1 MKFKIFD
8 YAGREVIVDAGD
20 KEIRQ
25 IRVEEVTGD
34 EVIEIEYV
42 DGSIEEFDSG
52 ICRLTDFRD
61 GAYRISGDDL
71 KEWLADRAVI
81 DIETRIINLTPHAI
95 NIVDKDGNKIVDLP
109 SEGEARAVQTNI
121 SIGSLGDI
129 PLVKTEFGEPIG
141 LPEPAEN
148 TFYVV
153 SAITANAAK
162 IAGRTTD
169 DLLLTA
175 ETVRNEKN
183 QIIGCRA
190 LAKI

>member
-25 IRVEEVTGD
+25 IRVEEITGD

-61 GAYRISGDDL
+61 GAYRVSGDDL
-71 KEWLADRAVI
+71 KKWLADRAVT
-81 DIETRIINLTPHAI
+81 EPRIINLTPHTI
-95 NIVDKDGNKIVDLP
+95 NIVDGVGNKIVDLP
-109 SEGEARAVQTNI
+109 SEGEARAVQKNVNF
-121 SIGSLGDI
+121 GSLGDI
-129 PLVKTEFGEPIG
+129 PLVRAEFGEPIG

-162 IAGRTTD
+162 AAGRTTD

-183 QIIGCRA
+183 QIIGCKA